1 MLRELWALK
10 GLSDTF
16 RQDIARVRRENPNG
30 NGSGFLLDCSN
41 VQDAFCISFPETPK
55 LRADFLSILQKAKFG
70 LISRLS
76 KDEEW
81 GRRDLNPDRRVSP
94 TRGATHACC
103 ANHGSALQS
112 VITGISKPVSPSSP

>member
-1 MLRELWALK
+1 MLRPTLERSGAA
-10 GLSDTF
+10 GTSD
-16 RQDIARVRRENPNG
+16 EP
-30 NGSGFLLDCSN
+30 GSKS
-41 VQDAFCISFPETPK
+41 
-55 LRADFLSILQKAKFG
+55 G
-70 LISRLS
+70 LISAGS
-76 KDEEW
+76 KGKEW

>member
-1 MLRELWALK
+1 
-10 GLSDTF
+10 
-16 RQDIARVRRENPNG
+16 V
-30 NGSGFLLDCSN
+30 
-41 VQDAFCISFPETPK
+41 
-55 LRADFLSILQKAKFG
+55 
-70 LISRLS
+70 
-76 KDEEW
+76 EW

>member
-1 MLRELWALK
+1 MSRMPFVSASRK
-10 GLSDTF
+10 
-16 RQDIARVRRENPNG
+16 
-30 NGSGFLLDCSN
+30 
-41 VQDAFCISFPETPK
+41 TPK
-55 LRADFLSILQKAKFG
+55 LRADFLSLVQKAKFG

-112 VITGISKPVSPSSP
+112 VITGISKPVRHQAHDWSP